1 MLEETSPERRNTPS
15 PRDLLR
21 VLWRRLWVI
30 VLVAIVLMGSATG
43 FSLLQA
49 PTYEASV
56 TLFIGQKATDDSTN
70 LSGNVEG
77 VQQLTTTMTEAV
89 TTLPVAQG
97 VVEELDLSS
106 RNAEGLL
113 ENLSAEQ
120 QIETSLIE
128 VTYRDTDP
136 QRAQLV
142 ANTVGQV
149 FSEQVEELSPRA
161 SGVTATV
168 LEPAVAP
175 ETPVNPD
182 PLRNGLLALVFGVLL
197 GAGLAFLLE
206 YLDDSWSSPE
216 EVERVSGVPTF
227 GIIPE
232 FEVLESKEGKK

>member
-1 MLEETSPERRNTPS
+1 
-15 PRDLLR
+15 
-21 VLWRRLWVI
+21 
-30 VLVAIVLMGSATG
+30 
-43 FSLLQA
+43 
-49 PTYEASV
+49 
-56 TLFIGQKATDDSTN
+56 
-70 LSGNVEG
+70 
-77 VQQLTTTMTEAV
+77 V

-106 RNAEGLL
+106 RNAESLL

-120 QIETSLIE
+120 GIEGIESTFIE

-149 FSEQVEELSPRA
+149 FSEQIEELSPSA

-168 LEPAVAP
+168 WEPAVAP
-175 ETPVNPD
+175 ETPVSPD

-206 YLDDSWSSPE
+206 YLDDSWNSPE

-232 FEVLESKEGKK
+232 FEVLESKEGKQ